1 MGSQLHKNF
10 ELRAAFAVQSGSD
23 SAINSRFDKKVV
35 GIIADKLKRGFHE
48 KNKRICVEWK
58 VLKARIHLNDY

>member
-1 MGSQLHKNF
+1 MGGQLHKNV
-10 ELRAAFAVQSGSD
+10 ELWVAFAVQSGSD
-23 SAINSRFDKKVV
+23 SAVNSRLNKKVV

-48 KNKRICVEWK
+48 TNKRIRVEWK